1 MKVLVTGAAG
11 FIGSHVTRTL
21 VEQGFEVRALHLPN
35 ENLYNIKG
43 LDVETMAGDITNP
56 EDMRK
61 ACSGCQRVFH
71 LAAIYALWMKDPHLM
86 RKVNVDGSR
95 IVLEAA
101 KAEGVERV
109 VYTSSIA
116 RFGGQGLHQQAT
128 ELSPFA
134 LANSGSLYAITKAE
148 GHEIAVEAARNGQ
161 DVVIVAPTGPI
172 GPGDIGPTPTGKL
185 LLTCAKAPIVTLP
198 PTRSNFC
205 DVRDIA
211 QGHVLA
217 AEKGR
222 AGESYL
228 LGHRDLS
235 IRELAEIT
243 MSVLGVKRRIVT
255 IPFALAE
262 LTGKAAYWHSN
273 NISEKPPIITHHAV
287 AIARKGLTADCS
299 KAVSELGLPQSP
311 LENAVADALEWFHQ
325 YRHGLRHKR
334 QAGQTNY

>member
-1 MKVLVTGAAG
+1 MKVLVTGSAG
-11 FIGSHVTRTL
+11 FIGSHVTRLL
-21 VEQGFEVRALHLPN
+21 VEQGFQVRALHLPN
-35 ENLYNIKG
+35 ENLYHLQG
-43 LDVETMAGDITNP
+43 LDVETMAGDITDVNT
-56 EDMRK
+56 MRK
-61 ACSGCQRVFH
+61 ACKGCQRVFH
-71 LAAIYALWMKDPHLM
+71 LAAIYALWLKAPRLM
-86 RKVNVDGSR
+86 RRVNVEGSR

-109 VYTSSIA
+109 IYTSSIA
-116 RFGGQGLHQQAT
+116 RFGGQGLNHPAT

-134 LANSGSLYAITKAE
+134 LANSGSEYAITKAE
-148 GHEIAVEAARNGQ
+148 GHEIAVAAARNGQ

-185 LLTCAKAPIVTLP
+185 LLTCAKAPVVTIP

-222 AGESYL
+222 SGESYL

-235 IRELAEIT
+235 IQQLAEIT
-243 MSVLGVKRRIVT
+243 MQVLGVKRRIVT
-255 IPFALAE
+255 VPFSLAE
-262 LTGKAAYWHSN
+262 WTGKAAYWHSEHIN
-273 NISEKPPIITHHAV
+273 HKPPIITHHAV

-299 KAVSELGLPQSP
+299 KAVIELGLPQSP
-311 LENAVADALEWFHQ
+311 IEKAVADALEWFHQ
-325 YRHGLRHKR
+325 YRHGS
-334 QAGQTNY
+334 GQRRRAS